1 MIKEGTLIELSAYG
15 KQVKLIRRFR
25 DDIGI
30 VLQTAHDGQSMHVK
44 WTKSGFWWVN
54 RRDIKKVSV
63 K

>member
-1 MIKEGTLIELSAYG
+1 MMKKGDLVVLSAYG
-15 KQVKLIRRFR
+15 KKIKLIRRFR

-30 VLQTAHDGQSMHVK
+30 ILQEAHSGQSMYVK

-54 RRDIKKVSV
+54 RRDVKKVRA